1 MKKIIFTFSFIL
13 ILTSF
18 LLAQT
23 VYVTKTGKKYHRS
36 GCSFLKTTS
45 SSISLQDAVDQ
56 GYTPCSRCNPPT
68 LTTKPSKVRPT
79 QNKVNSEK
87 QNVSTGRCQAITKK
101 GTQCK
106 RQAEPGS
113 KYCWQH
119 QGYESSSNNIDSMKS
134 TKEDSLK
141 SKNNYKHKK
150 K

>member
-1 MKKIIFTFSFIL
+1 MKQIILTFSFIL

-23 VYVTKTGKKYHRS
+23 VYVTKTGKKYHRV

-45 SSISLQDAVDQ
+45 SAISLQDAVDQ

-68 LTTKPSKVRPT
+68 LTSKTSEVKTT
-79 QNKVNSEK
+79 QKKVNDEMHLV
-87 QNVSTGRCQAITKK
+87 QRGRCQAITKK
-101 GTQCK
+101 GTQCS

-119 QGYESSSNNIDSMKS
+119 QGYEIDSKKS
-134 TKEDSLK
+134 SKVDSLK
-141 SKNNYKHKK
+141 VKNNYKHKK